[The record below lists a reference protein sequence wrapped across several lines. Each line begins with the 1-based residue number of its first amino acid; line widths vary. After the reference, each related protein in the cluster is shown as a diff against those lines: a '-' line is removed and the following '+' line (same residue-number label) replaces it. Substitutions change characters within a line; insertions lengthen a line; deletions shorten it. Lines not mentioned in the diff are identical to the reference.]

1 MSARRLPAS
10 RQRRAKKVHL
20 TSKPVPLIEDL
31 LAVTPQGAKILDPFM
46 GGGTTGVAALGTG
59 REFVGV
65 ELSEEYF
72 EIARHRL
79 PADLN

>member
-1 MSARRLPAS
+1 MLGDSKD
-10 RQRRAKKVHL
+10 QRSWTLWCTYWLSDCLRIAKDGA
-20 TSKPVPLIEDL
+20 PL
-31 LAVTPQGAKILDPFM
+31 LAFSDWRQLPSMTDAVQ
-46 GGGTTGVAALGTG
+46 AAGWIW

-79 PADLN
+79 PAD